1 MRDELHLMELADRYL
16 DGTMNASERAAFEAR
31 AAASAEL
38 RQVMEDQRALREGI
52 ARLPLRAT
60 AAKAYRAYRFR
71 KPGPWIGGAA
81 IVAVITGAALL
92 WMNSAERAA
101 TAESPSAAAEA
112 LNEGEADV
120 LHDTVGTHLRPLV
133 LSIQPEADTTVLTP
147 GGLAIDIPRGAFL
160 DAQGRA
166 ISEAV
171 RVTVLEALD
180 AARILKAG
188 LSTLSGDTLLETGG
202 MFYLD
207 ARHQGERVAIDP
219 AKPITV
225 MVPCTQPDPGMMLY
239 QGIGTEG
246 GRIDWRDPEPVRRSL
261 VPVDITTLDFYPPR
275 YVTKLTELGQDAG
288 DKGFRDSLYFAFSTA
303 DARQPRWSTE
313 ADSTLSLTFS
323 PIGIDP
329 AKVKA
334 FWNPRFNG
342 TNLATREF
350 EDRMRAIHGTCA
362 NAVLDLYVHGLEKD
376 LSELDAHAA
385 RLGHPAFAAFAKRK
399 DGRVDLPAHA
409 AKRLSALYERWS
421 RAEAEAIRRTQQQ
434 YWVAQRALD
443 AESDGKSAQQDAIRT
458 RRDMQLLQEEF
469 ESNFADACRQ
479 LGIAKPGPATEP
491 PPYAYVA
498 PVTRPGWFNIDRPVY
513 ALTASRTSG
522 TIADP
527 VSRRQATIAYAPFSV
542 RVDDRAQYTEL
553 TAHLVPR
560 ELNSF
565 VRMADNGIRFTE
577 RVNKRLT
584 YDLVCIGMRQG
595 QRWAAAQAIAK
606 DSMEARASL
615 QPVSE
620 EELEALLCALKPAA
634 RGGLIDEARFALFSA
649 SDRLRRS
656 ANVERER
663 LRRELLPVVFPC
675 GEAVRESRPLS
686 VATDRNARY
695 PYGEDA
701 LMKLLRVSQ
710 RNHDHPLG
718 VFIEG
723 RVEVDF
729 WVLEDGSL
737 ADIRITKPLYHWCD
751 RKALELF
758 RAMPRWQPA
767 LRNGK
772 PRRAQ
777 YRRDVW
783 FVKEENQH

>member
-1 MRDELHLMELADRYL
+1 MREELHLMELADRYL
-16 DGTMNASERAAFEAR
+16 DGSMDAAERSAFEAR
-31 AAASAEL
+31 AAASAGL
-38 RQVMEDQRALREGI
+38 RQLIEDQRALREGI
-52 ARLPLRAT
+52 ARLPLRA
-60 AAKAYRAYRFR
+60 AANKAYRAYRFG
-71 KPGPWIGGAA
+71 KPGPWIGGVAM
-81 IVAVITGAALL
+81 VAVTAGAAL
-92 WMNSAERAA
+92 WMFSAKRAA
-101 TAESPSAAAEA
+101 TGEPPSTEAEA
-112 LNEGEADV
+112 IAEGAADV
-120 LHDTVGTHLRPLV
+120 LHDTVGTRLRPLV
-133 LSIQPEADTTVLTP
+133 LSIRPEADTTVLTP

-166 ISEAV
+166 ITDAV

-207 ARHQGERVAIDP
+207 ARHQGERAAIDP

-225 MVPCTQPDPGMMLY
+225 MVPCTQPDPRMMLY
-239 QGIGTEG
+239 HGVRTEG
-246 GRIDWRDPEPVRRSL
+246 GQIDWRDPQPLKRSQ
-261 VPVDITTLDFYPPR
+261 VPVDITTLDFYPPG
-275 YVTKLTELGQDAG
+275 YVTKLADLGQDAG
-288 DKGFRDSLYFAFSTA
+288 DKALRDSLYFAFSTA
-303 DARQPRWSTE
+303 DAREPRWSTE
-313 ADSTLSLTFS
+313 SDSTLSLTFS

-350 EDRMRAIHGTCA
+350 EERMRAIHGTCA
-362 NAVLDLYVHGLEKD
+362 NAVLDLYVQGLDKD
-376 LSELDAHAA
+376 LSELDARAA
-385 RLGHPAFAAFAKRK
+385 RLGHPAFAAFAKRM

-421 RAEAEAIRRTQQQ
+421 RAEAEAIRRTQER
-434 YWVAQRALD
+434 YWAAQRALD
-443 AESDGKSAQQDAIRT
+443 AEADRKDAQQAAIRA

-469 ESNFADACRQ
+469 DSNLADACRQ
-479 LGIAKPGPATEP
+479 LGIAKLGPATEP

-498 PVTRPGWFNIDRPVY
+498 PVIRPGWFNIDRPVY
-513 ALTASRTSG
+513 QLTASRASG
-522 TIADP
+522 TITDP

-542 RVDDRAQYTEL
+542 LVDERAQYTEL

-584 YDLVCIGMRQG
+584 YDLVCIGVRQG
-595 QRWAAAQAIAK
+595 RRWAAAQAIAK
-606 DSMEARASL
+606 DSMEAHAAL
-615 QPVSE
+615 EPVSE
-620 EELEALLCALKPAA
+620 EELEALLRALKPSA
-634 RGGLIDEARFALFSA
+634 RSGLIDEARFALFSA
-649 SDRLRRS
+649 GDRQRRS
-656 ANVERER
+656 ANAERER

-675 GEAVRESRPLS
+675 GEAARESRPIS
-686 VATDRNARY
+686 VADDRGARY
-695 PYGEDA
+695 PYGEDS

-718 VFIEG
+718 LYIEG

-783 FVKEENQH
+783 FVKEESQP